1 VKVAATSAGP
11 QRGTDPIVD
20 SRIRPQELHE
30 SGHDRTCPGDGS
42 REAELPAAAG
52 RSYWTRGHRGVT
64 VS

>member
-1 VKVAATSAGP
+1 
-11 QRGTDPIVD
+11 VD

-52 RSYWTRGHRGVT
+52 RSYWTRGHRGV
-64 VS
+64 